1 MDLKLSEIAA
11 LRLFSHRISKIENKN
26 PAEVVAWLG
35 AIQGQDYFGS
45 KWSIGLR
52 LTNSRDDE
60 IEKAISQKRIVRSWP
75 LRGTLHFTEA
85 KDLRWMLE
93 LLGPKLVRNNAKRYQ
108 ELELDSSVFKKCNR
122 LIIQELKG
130 NKSLTREELTDL
142 FSKAGIDATKNR
154 LSFILQ
160 RAGLDQ
166 ILCFGERRE
175 KEFTYVLFD
184 EWLVKTKAET
194 KTDEEAL
201 NELAMRFFRSRGPA
215 TIFDFIWWS
224 GLSASDAKKALDGV
238 SSRLKSEVV
247 EEKTY
252 WMPKNLRDSALDNST
267 KDDVYLLPGF
277 DEFLLGYTDRG
288 ASIDV
293 AYQKR
298 MIPANGV
305 FSATIVVAGKVI
317 GTWKRTFKKDHV
329 LIEISPFVKPNGKI
343 KDGIVEA
350 AERYSSFLE
359 LPPKIVF

>member
-1 MDLKLSEIAA
+1 MDLKLSEIAE
-11 LRLFSHRISKIENKN
+11 LRLYSHRISKIQNKN
-26 PAEVVAWLG
+26 PGEVVAWLG
-35 AIQGQDYFGS
+35 ALQGQDYFGT

-52 LTNSRDDE
+52 LTNSKDVE

-75 LRGTLHFTEA
+75 LRGTLHFTDA
-85 KDLRWMLE
+85 KDLRWMLD
-93 LLGPKLVRNNAKRYQ
+93 LLGPKLIRNNTKRYE
-108 ELELDSSVFKKCNR
+108 ELELDSSIFKKCNQLMIR
-122 LIIQELKG
+122 ELKG

-160 RAGLDQ
+160 KAGLEK

-175 KEFTYVLFD
+175 KEFTYVLLD
-184 EWLVKTKAET
+184 EWLGEAET
-194 KTDEEAL
+194 KTKTSEEAL
-201 NELAMRFFRSRGPA
+201 NELAIRYFRSRGPA

-224 GLSASDAKKALDGV
+224 GLNASDAKKALDGV
-238 SSRLKSEVV
+238 VSKLKSEVV
-247 EEKTY
+247 DDQTY
-252 WMPKNLRDSALDNST
+252 WMSKNLRDSTFADSV

-305 FSATIVVAGKVI
+305 FSATIVVSGKVI

-329 LIEISPFVKPNGKI
+329 LIEIFPFSKPNGKI
-343 KDGIVEA
+343 KDKILEA

-359 LPPKIVF
+359 LPSKIVF